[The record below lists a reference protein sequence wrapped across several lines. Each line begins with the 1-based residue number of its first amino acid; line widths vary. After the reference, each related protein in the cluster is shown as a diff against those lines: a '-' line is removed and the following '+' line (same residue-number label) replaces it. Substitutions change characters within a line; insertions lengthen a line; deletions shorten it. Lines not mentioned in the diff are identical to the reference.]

1 MNFVTGPTR
10 LTIVYYV
17 LALLLVTTAATA
29 EPFVQ
34 SSVTSTT
41 LDNGLK
47 VIVLEDHS
55 AELVALEVWVKAGN
69 VYETKS
75 NNGVAHFIEHLLFKG
90 TARRSEGQADREIE
104 SLGASLD
111 ASTTRD
117 AIRIDTVL
125 ASKYFDVALDVM
137 TDVTMRA
144 KLDQQ
149 SVDRERPII
158 LDEISRRDAD
168 PFQTLAGLVA
178 KASFQSHPY
187 GWPLE
192 GSTANVTAMTAEQ
205 IRAFYDT
212 YFVPNNMA
220 VIVVGDVN
228 AAKAIESVKKAFG
241 EFKKKDV
248 PPLQNPVEPPL
259 TAIRKESA
267 RRATKITYSALSF
280 PSPGIKDAADVYAMD
295 VLVQYLS
302 NGYLSWMTTLKS
314 PKAEVLAVSGDF
326 LTRRDPGNVMLMFGV
341 DAVGVED
348 VRQAILA
355 KLKQLKETP
364 LPAADVAAAKR
375 SIEGSYAFETE
386 TVSGRANIMGFYESL
401 GDYKL
406 ALTYIDNIRKVTP
419 EQAMQTAAKYFNTD
433 AYVIA
438 EVGP

>member
-1 MNFVTGPTR
+1 LNLMTRPMR
-10 LTIVYYV
+10 LTTVYYA
-17 LALLLVTTAATA
+17 LALLLVTTAAIA
-29 EPFVQ
+29 EPFAQ

-47 VIVLEDHS
+47 VIVLEDHT
-55 AELVALEVWVKAGN
+55 AELVALDVWVKAGN

-90 TARRSEGQADREIE
+90 TARRTEGQADREIE
-104 SLGASLD
+104 SLGSSLD

-117 AIRIDTVL
+117 GVRIDTVV
-125 ASKYFDVALDVM
+125 ASKYFDVALDVL

-149 SVDRERPII
+149 SLERERPII

-168 PFQTLAGLVA
+168 PFRALAGLVA
-178 KASFQSHPY
+178 KASFENHPY

-192 GSTANVTAMTAEQ
+192 GSTANVTAMTVEQ
-205 IRAFYDT
+205 VRAFYDT

-228 AAKAIESVKKAFG
+228 AAKALESVKKAFS

-248 PPLQNPVEPPL
+248 PPLQTPVEPPL
-259 TAIRKESA
+259 TAIRKE
-267 RRATKITYSALSF
+267 RATRSTKITYCALSF
-280 PSPGIKDAADVYAMD
+280 PSPSIKDTADVYGMD

-302 NGYLSWMTTLKS
+302 NGYQSWLESLKS
-314 PKAEVLAVSGDF
+314 PKAEVQAVSGDF

-341 DAVGVED
+341 DAIGVED
-348 VRQAILA
+348 VRQAILT
-355 KLKQLKETP
+355 KLKQLKGTP
-364 LPAADVAAAKR
+364 LPAADIAAAKR

-386 TVSGRANIMGFYESL
+386 TVSGRANILGFYEAL

-406 ALTYIDNIRKVTP
+406 ALSYVDNVRKVTP

-433 AYVIA
+433 SYVIA